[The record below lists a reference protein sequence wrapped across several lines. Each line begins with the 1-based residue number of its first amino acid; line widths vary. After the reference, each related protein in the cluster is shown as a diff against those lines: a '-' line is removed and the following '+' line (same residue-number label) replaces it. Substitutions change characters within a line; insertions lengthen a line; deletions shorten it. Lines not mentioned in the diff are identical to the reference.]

1 MVRKAE
7 IPNHVVDSALRL
19 AATEGWR
26 RMTLRDIAAEAGLSL
41 AEVHAVHRSKSGIL
55 AAFVRRVDDAV
66 LPEDDAELLDESPR
80 DRLFDLVMR
89 RLDAMAPHKEG
100 VAAVVRDLSADPAW
114 ALCHAPTFMRS
125 MDWMLEVAGLAAGGC
140 RGRVRA
146 AGLGAVYL
154 STLRVWF
161 MDDSPDMARTMASLD
176 RQLRR
181 VDALARALDRPRRA
195 WAARGPG
202 PEEAAS
208 APADA

>member
-1 MVRKAE
+1 MVRRAE
-7 IPNHVVDSALRL
+7 IPDHIVDSALRL
-19 AATEGWR
+19 AATDGWR
-26 RMTLRDIAAEAGLSL
+26 RITLRDIAAEVGLSL
-41 AEVHAVHRSKSGIL
+41 AQVHAVHRSKSAIL

-66 LPEDDAELLDESPR
+66 LPEDDAEILAEPSR

-100 VAAVVRDLSADPAW
+100 VAAVVRDLMVDPAW

-154 STLRVWF
+154 ATLRVWF
-161 MDDSPDMARTMASLD
+161 TDDSPDMARTMATLD

-181 VDALARALDRPRRA
+181 VDALARAARRPRRA
-195 WAARGPG
+195 WAARGPE
-202 PEEAAS
+202 PDEA

>member
-1 MVRKAE
+1 MVRKTE
-7 IPNHVVDSALRL
+7 IPDHITDCALRL
-19 AATEGWR
+19 AAVEGWR
-26 RMTLRDIAAEAGLSL
+26 RITLRDIAAEAGLSL
-41 AEVHAVHRSKSGIL
+41 AQVHAVHRTKSEIL
-55 AAFVRRVDDAV
+55 AAFVRRIDDAV
-66 LPEDDAELLDESPR
+66 LPEDDAELLAESPR

-100 VAAVVRDLSADPAW
+100 VAAVVRDVSADPAW
-114 ALCHAPTFMRS
+114 ALCHAHSFMRS

-154 STLRVWF
+154 ATLRVWF
-161 MDDSPDMARTMASLD
+161 TDDSPDMARTMATLD

-181 VDALARALDRPRRA
+181 VDALARAVNRPRRA
-195 WAARGPG
+195 WAARGPASD
-202 PEEAAS
+202 EA